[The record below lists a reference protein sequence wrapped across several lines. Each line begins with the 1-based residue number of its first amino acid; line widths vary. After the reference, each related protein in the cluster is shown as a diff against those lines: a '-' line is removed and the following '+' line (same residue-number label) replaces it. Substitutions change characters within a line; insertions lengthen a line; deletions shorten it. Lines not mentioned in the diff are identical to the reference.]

1 MLHFLLNRHLF
12 QSEKRTGM
20 LFFYNVYKHLLH
32 GNEKH
37 PQSETSPK
45 AGRFIKTMT
54 EKNILL
60 IDNDRIILDSLCE
73 FLSLEGFQ
81 PTGAET
87 LKAAL
92 GKLQQQNY
100 SLIITEV
107 NLPDGDG
114 FDLLDTVRK
123 DYPQTVVIVMTGY
136 GSIESA
142 VKAIKRGAYEYL
154 TKPIV
159 DDELRL
165 VVERAIKQQSLI
177 SENENL
183 RLQLEQKYSL
193 ENIIS
198 HDYKMAKIFELVE
211 AVADN
216 KTTILMTGPSGTGKS
231 MLAKAIHH
239 RSSRRNKPFVEVGCG
254 ALPET
259 LLESE
264 LFGHV
269 KGAFT
274 GAVSN
279 KEGKFL
285 AANGGTIF
293 LDEVANASPALQVK
307 LLRVLE
313 DRQFEPVGSNKTET
327 VDTRILLASN
337 KDLNEEVKQGR
348 FREDL
353 YYRINVVTIDLPPLC
368 ERVGDVRLLA
378 KHFLQ
383 VYCAQHNKEKL
394 GITNEAM
401 EYLER
406 YSWPGN
412 VRELEN
418 TIERAV
424 LLSKDKFI
432 GPFDLP
438 DSIRQN
444 QWQKT
449 YRPMSLK
456 DALTEPE
463 KNIVHRALQA
473 NHWNRQ
479 ETAKA
484 LQINRTTLYK
494 KMKQYGLDAEAER
507 LGLT

>member
-1 MLHFLLNRHLF
+1 MKE
-12 QSEKRTGM
+12 EK
-20 LFFYNVYKHLLH
+20 
-32 GNEKH
+32 
-37 PQSETSPK
+37 S
-45 AGRFIKTMT
+45 
-54 EKNILL
+54 ILVV
-60 IDNDRIILDSLCE
+60 DDDRIILDSLCE

-81 PTGAET
+81 TSRAET
-87 LKAAL
+87 LKSAMAE
-92 GKLQQQNY
+92 LQKQSY
-100 SLIITEV
+100 SLVITEI

-114 FDLLDTVRK
+114 FELLDTVRK
-123 DYPQTVVIVMTGY
+123 NFPQTVVIVITGY
-136 GSIESA
+136 GTIESA
-142 VKAIKRGAYEYL
+142 VKAIKRGAYDYL

-165 VVERAIKQQSLI
+165 VVEKAIKQQSLM
-177 SENENL
+177 SENVSL

-198 HDYKMAKIFELVE
+198 HDYKMAKIFDLVE
-211 AVADN
+211 AVADST
-216 KTTILMTGPSGTGKS
+216 TTILMAGPSGTGKS
-231 MLAKAIHH
+231 ILARAIHQ
-239 RSSRRNKPFVEVGCG
+239 RSSRRNKPFVEVSCG

-285 AANGGTIF
+285 AADGGTIF

-313 DRQFEPVGSNKTET
+313 DKQFEPVGSNKTKT

-337 KDLNEEVKQGR
+337 RNLAEEVKQGR

-353 YYRINVVTIDLPPLC
+353 YYRINVVMINLPALF

-383 VYCAQHNKEKL
+383 VYSTQHNKEKV
-394 GITNEAM
+394 GITDEAM
-401 EYLER
+401 GYLER

-418 TIERAV
+418 VIERAV
-424 LLSKDKFI
+424 LLSKDKYI
-432 GPFDLP
+432 GPDDLP
-438 DSIRQN
+438 NSVKQDQS
-444 QWQKT
+444 QKQTT

-456 DALTEPE
+456 ESLAEPE
-463 KNIVHRALQA
+463 KNLIRKALEA

-484 LQINRTTLYK
+484 LQINRTTLFK
-494 KMKQYGLDAEAER
+494 KMKQYGLYAEAER

>member
-1 MLHFLLNRHLF
+1 MKE
-12 QSEKRTGM
+12 EK
-20 LFFYNVYKHLLH
+20 
-32 GNEKH
+32 
-37 PQSETSPK
+37 S
-45 AGRFIKTMT
+45 
-54 EKNILL
+54 ILVV
-60 IDNDRIILDSLCE
+60 DDDRIILDSLCE
-73 FLSLEGFQ
+73 FLSLKGFQ
-81 PTGAET
+81 TSRAET
-87 LKAAL
+87 LKTAMS
-92 GKLQQQNY
+92 KLQKQSY
-100 SLIITEV
+100 SLVITEI

-114 FDLLDTVRK
+114 FELLDTVRK
-123 DYPQTVVIVMTGY
+123 NFPQTVVIVITGY
-136 GSIESA
+136 GTIESA
-142 VKAIKRGAYEYL
+142 VKAIKRGAYDYL

-165 VVERAIKQQSLI
+165 VVEKAIKQQSLM
-177 SENENL
+177 SENVCL

-198 HDYKMAKIFELVE
+198 HDYKMAKIFDLVE
-211 AVADN
+211 AVADST
-216 KTTILMTGPSGTGKS
+216 TTILMAGPSGTGKS
-231 MLAKAIHH
+231 ILARAIHQC
-239 RSSRRNKPFVEVGCG
+239 SSRRNKPFVEVSCG

-285 AANGGTIF
+285 AADGGTIF

-313 DRQFEPVGSNKTET
+313 DRQFEPVGSNKTKT

-337 KDLNEEVKQGR
+337 RNLDEEVRQGR

-353 YYRINVVTIDLPPLC
+353 YYRINVVMINLPVLS

-383 VYCAQHNKEKL
+383 VYSTQNNKEKV
-394 GITNEAM
+394 GITDEAL

-418 TIERAV
+418 VIERAV
-424 LLSKDKFI
+424 LLSKDKYI
-432 GPFDLP
+432 GPDDLP
-438 DSIRQN
+438 NSVKQDQS
-444 QWQKT
+444 QKQTT
-449 YRPMSLK
+449 YKPMSLK
-456 DALTEPE
+456 ESLAEPE
-463 KNIVHRALQA
+463 KNLIRKALEA

-484 LQINRTTLYK
+484 LQINRTTLFK
-494 KMKQYGLDAEAER
+494 KMKQYGLYAEAER

>member
-1 MLHFLLNRHLF
+1 MR
-12 QSEKRTGM
+12 
-20 LFFYNVYKHLLH
+20 
-32 GNEKH
+32 
-37 PQSETSPK
+37 
-45 AGRFIKTMT
+45 
-54 EKNILL
+54 EKNILVV
-60 IDNDRIILDSLCE
+60 DDDRIILDSLCE
-73 FLSLEGFQ
+73 FLSLEGFR
-81 PTGAET
+81 TNGAET

-92 GKLQQQNY
+92 AELEKQNY
-100 SLIITEV
+100 SLVITDV

-114 FDLLDTVRK
+114 FELLDVVGK
-123 DYPQTVVIVMTGY
+123 NYPQTVVIAITGY

-165 VVERAIKQQSLI
+165 VVERAIKQQSLK
-177 SENENL
+177 SENESL

-211 AVADN
+211 AVADS
-216 KTTILMTGPSGTGKS
+216 KTTILMAGPSGTGKS

-293 LDEVANASPALQVK
+293 LDEVANASSAFQVK

-337 KDLNEEVKQGR
+337 KDLNEEVRQGR

-438 DSIRQN
+438 NSIKQDR
-444 QWQKT
+444 WQKA
-449 YRPMSLK
+449 YNPMSLK
-456 DALTEPE
+456 EALAEPE
-463 KNIVHRALQA
+463 KNLIHQALEA

-484 LQINRTTLYK
+484 LRINRTTLYK

>member
-1 MLHFLLNRHLF
+1 MR
-12 QSEKRTGM
+12 
-20 LFFYNVYKHLLH
+20 
-32 GNEKH
+32 
-37 PQSETSPK
+37 
-45 AGRFIKTMT
+45 
-54 EKNILL
+54 EKNIL
-60 IDNDRIILDSLCE
+60 IVDDDKIILDSLCE
-73 FLSLEGFQ
+73 FLSLEGFK
-81 PTGAET
+81 TKGAET
-87 LKAAL
+87 LKAASAEL
-92 GKLQQQNY
+92 EKQNY
-100 SLIITEV
+100 GLVITDI

-114 FDLLDTVRK
+114 FELLDAVAK
-123 DYPQTVVIVMTGY
+123 NFPQTVVIAITGY
-136 GSIESA
+136 GSIEGA
-142 VKAIKRGAYEYL
+142 VKAIRRGAYEYL

-165 VVERAIKQQSLI
+165 VVERAIKQQSLM

-211 AVADN
+211 AVADT
-216 KTTILMTGPSGTGKS
+216 KTTILMAGPSGTGKS
-231 MLAKAIHH
+231 MLARAIHQ
-239 RSSRRNKPFVEVGCG
+239 RSSRRDKPFIEVGCG

-274 GAVSN
+274 GAVNN

-285 AANGGTIF
+285 AANNGTIF
-293 LDEVANASPALQVK
+293 LDEVANASPALQAK

-327 VDTRILLASN
+327 IDTRILLASN

-383 VYCAQHNKEKL
+383 IYSAQNNKEKL

-401 EYLER
+401 EHLER
-406 YSWPGN
+406 YPWPGN

-432 GPFDLP
+432 GPLDLP
-438 DSIRQN
+438 NSIKQD
-444 QWQKT
+444 QQQKV
-449 YRPMSLK
+449 YKPMSLK
-456 DALTEPE
+456 EAMAKPE
-463 KNIVHRALQA
+463 KNLIRQALEA

-479 ETAKA
+479 ETAKT

>member
-1 MLHFLLNRHLF
+1 MR
-12 QSEKRTGM
+12 
-20 LFFYNVYKHLLH
+20 
-32 GNEKH
+32 
-37 PQSETSPK
+37 
-45 AGRFIKTMT
+45 
-54 EKNILL
+54 EKNILVV
-60 IDNDRIILDSLCE
+60 DDDRIILDSLCE
-73 FLSLEGFQ
+73 FLSLEGFR
-81 PTGAET
+81 TNGAET

-92 GKLQQQNY
+92 AELEKQNY
-100 SLIITEV
+100 SLVITDV

-114 FDLLDTVRK
+114 FELLDVVGK
-123 DYPQTVVIVMTGY
+123 NYPQTVVIAITGY

-165 VVERAIKQQSLI
+165 VVERAIKQQSLK
-177 SENENL
+177 SENESL

-211 AVADN
+211 AVADS
-216 KTTILMTGPSGTGKS
+216 KTTILMAGPSGTGKS

-293 LDEVANASPALQVK
+293 LDEVANASPALQAK

-337 KDLNEEVKQGR
+337 KDLNEEVRQGR

-438 DSIRQN
+438 NSIKQDR
-444 QWQKT
+444 WQKA
-449 YRPMSLK
+449 YNPMSLK
-456 DALTEPE
+456 EALAKPE
-463 KNIVHRALQA
+463 KNLIHQALEA

-484 LQINRTTLYK
+484 LRINRTTLYK

>member
-1 MLHFLLNRHLF
+1 
-12 QSEKRTGM
+12 
-20 LFFYNVYKHLLH
+20 
-32 GNEKH
+32 
-37 PQSETSPK
+37 
-45 AGRFIKTMT
+45 MT
-54 EKNILL
+54 EKNILI
-60 IDNDRIILDSLCE
+60 IDDDRIISDSLCE

-81 PTGAET
+81 ATSAET
-87 LKAAL
+87 LKSAVA
-92 GKLQQQNY
+92 KLQQQSY
-100 SLIITEV
+100 SLVITEV

-114 FDLLDTVRK
+114 FDLLDIVRK
-123 DYPQTVVIVMTGY
+123 EYPQTVVIVITGY
-136 GSIESA
+136 GTIESA
-142 VKAIKRGAYEYL
+142 VKAIKRGAYDYL
-154 TKPIV
+154 TKPIN

-165 VVERAIKQQSLI
+165 VVERAIKQQSLM
-177 SENENL
+177 SENVSL

-198 HDYKMAKIFELVE
+198 HDYKMAKIFDLIE
-211 AVADN
+211 AIADN

-231 MLAKAIHH
+231 VLARAIHH
-239 RSSRRNKPFVEVGCG
+239 RSSRRDKPFIEVSCG

-269 KGAFT
+269 KGSFT

-285 AANGGTIF
+285 AADTGTIF
-293 LDEVANASPALQVK
+293 LDEVANASAALQAK

-313 DRQFEPVGSNKTET
+313 DRKFEPVGSNKTET
-327 VDTRILLASN
+327 IDTRIILASN
-337 KDLNEEVKQGR
+337 RNLAEEVRKGR

-353 YYRINVVTIDLPPLC
+353 YYRINVVVIDLPPLC
-368 ERVGDVRLLA
+368 ERVGDVQLLA
-378 KHFLQ
+378 KRFLRL
-383 VYCAQHNKEKL
+383 YCAQHNKEKL
-394 GITNEAM
+394 GITDEAM

-418 TIERAV
+418 VIERAV

-432 GPFDLP
+432 GPEDLP
-438 DSIRQN
+438 KSIKQKQSRQ
-444 QWQKT
+444 QKT
-449 YRPMSLK
+449 YKPMSLK
-456 DALTEPE
+456 EALTEPE
-463 KNIVHRALQA
+463 KNLIRQALEA

-484 LQINRTTLYK
+484 LQINRTTLFK
-494 KMKQYGLDAEAER
+494 KMKRYGLYTEAER
-507 LGLT
+507 LDLT